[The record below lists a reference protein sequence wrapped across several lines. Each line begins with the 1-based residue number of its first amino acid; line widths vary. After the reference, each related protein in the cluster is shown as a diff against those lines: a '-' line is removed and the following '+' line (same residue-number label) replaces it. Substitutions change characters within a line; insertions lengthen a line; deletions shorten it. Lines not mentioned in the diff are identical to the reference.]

1 MNSSGIPHPGVPP
14 NFVIA
19 PKSNGRIFPISMPI
33 LPDDSGPRDSMCALL
48 DRFFEAL
55 DRQRQLLSAGDKDG
69 ADRAFHRGVDL
80 VREMVHAIDH
90 HPPDSTNK

>member
-1 MNSSGIPHPGVPP
+1 
-14 NFVIA
+14 
-19 PKSNGRIFPISMPI
+19 
-33 LPDDSGPRDSMCALL
+33 MCALL